1 MYKKVS
7 ACVYNYSKLA
17 RDMNGEWS
25 MVLING
31 RDLTVE
37 EVIRVCRNDEEVK
50 LTDEAEKNVQ
60 KARDY
65 IEKKLAEKA
74 VIYGLTTGF
83 GKFSNVLS

>member
-1 MYKKVS
+1 
-7 ACVYNYSKLA
+7 
-17 RDMNGEWS
+17 

-50 LTDEAEKNVQ
+50 LTGEAEKNVQ

-65 IEKKLAEKA
+65 IEKSLQKRP
-74 VIYGLTTGF
+74 
-83 GKFSNVLS
+83 

>member
-50 LTDEAEKNVQ
+50 LTGEAEKTYRRQEIISKKSLQ
-60 KARDY
+60 KRP
-65 IEKKLAEKA
+65 
-74 VIYGLTTGF
+74 
-83 GKFSNVLS
+83 